1 MQNTVNQ
8 RKRNGLDFVYLY
20 LVTYPHSSNNPANG
34 LVTEILW
41 DFVFFRLSYG
51 MTKPNKLNK
60 QAHYKQIAFY
70 LCHFVLARFS
80 GSYSRCPAHFCNN
93 SDTLKWSTH

>member
-8 RKRNGLDFVYLY
+8 RKMNGLDFVYLY
-20 LVTYPHSSNNPANG
+20 LVTYPHSGNSPAND

-41 DFVFFRLSYG
+41 NFVFSRLFYG

-60 QAHYKQIAFY
+60 HTHSKQIAFY
-70 LCHFVLARFS
+70 LCRFVFARFS
-80 GSYSRCPAHFCNN
+80 GSYSHCPAYIRHIC
-93 SDTLKWSTH
+93 DPQQWSSY

>member
-60 QAHYKQIAFY
+60 QAHSKQIAFY

-80 GSYSRCPAHFCNN
+80 GSYSCRSTHFCNN
-93 SDTLKWSTH
+93 SYLNQWCAH

>member
-20 LVTYPHSSNNPANG
+20 LVTYPHSGNSPAND

-41 DFVFFRLSYG
+41 NFVYFRPFYG

-60 QAHYKQIAFY
+60 HTHSKQIAFY
-70 LCHFVLARFS
+70 LCRFVFARFS
-80 GSYSRCPAHFCNN
+80 GSYSRC
-93 SDTLKWSTH
+93 STHFWHYRCFRE

>member
-20 LVTYPHSSNNPANG
+20 LVTYPHSGNNPAND

-41 DFVFFRLSYG
+41 NFVFSRLFHG

-60 QAHYKQIAFY
+60 HAHSKQIAFY
-70 LCHFVLARFS
+70 LCCFVFARFS
-80 GSYSRCPAHFCNN
+80 GSYSYCQAYFCNISN
-93 SDTLKWSTH
+93 TFKWSAD